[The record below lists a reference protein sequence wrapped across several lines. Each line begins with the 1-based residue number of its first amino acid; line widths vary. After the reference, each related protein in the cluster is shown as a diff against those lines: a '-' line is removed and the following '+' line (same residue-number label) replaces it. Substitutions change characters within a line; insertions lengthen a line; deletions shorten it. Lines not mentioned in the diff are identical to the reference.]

1 MDGGEKV
8 SEEKKKEEKDYRA
21 IIRARAELTRKLRQ
35 RKLEKMDRKRSTT
48 QGLRQKFAEAKRK
61 EE

>member
-1 MDGGEKV
+1 M